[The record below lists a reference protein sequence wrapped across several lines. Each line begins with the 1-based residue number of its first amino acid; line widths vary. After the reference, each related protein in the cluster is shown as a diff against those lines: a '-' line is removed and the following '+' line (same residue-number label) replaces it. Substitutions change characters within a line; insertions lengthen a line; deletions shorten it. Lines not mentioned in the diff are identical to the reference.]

1 MQQNEIASLKGSL
14 KVAQRGGSSSDSAE
28 NRELRSLVSRLSEE
42 VKDTRHEN
50 NELFNEAQQNEE
62 SLQRLQD

>member
-42 VKDTRHEN
+42 VKDTRH
-50 NELFNEAQQNEE
+50 
-62 SLQRLQD
+62 